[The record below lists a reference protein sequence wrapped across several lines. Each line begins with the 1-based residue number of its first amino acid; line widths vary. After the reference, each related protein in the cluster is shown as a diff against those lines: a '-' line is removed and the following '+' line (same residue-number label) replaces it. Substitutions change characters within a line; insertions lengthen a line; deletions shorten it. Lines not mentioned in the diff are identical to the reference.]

1 MRKELTEDQ
10 WGFLNHE
17 VNQLLGCLWYLARI
31 KVYKKAKEYTGE
43 ESERVQHET
52 FEITRMEGWDRLI
65 KIKRYLQKLELPT
78 DQSYCLDVPL
88 QDDILIEVDK
98 EKKRV

>member
-17 VNQLLGCLWYLARI
+17 VNQLLGCLWNLARI
-31 KVYKKAKEYTGE
+31 KVYSKAKEYTGE
-43 ESERVQHET
+43 E
-52 FEITRMEGWDRLI
+52 MDGWDRLI